1 MNYDAAEPED
11 VPDSSPQLPGDREDS
26 PENLDTAQD
35 VAGPREPSSAL
46 PPKLEAW
53 RRRSATGAILTGLA
67 LGFQQAL
74 EAPREQATVTIETS
88 GTPPRDLP
96 VDAEV
101 EVLRPR
107 QSIVSIRPWLL
118 DTAEKDGGSDR
129 TLAADQP
136 SAGADDT
143 LAADQP
149 SAGPDDT
156 LAADQPNAGV
166 DDGQRSQS

>member
-1 MNYDAAEPED
+1 VNYDPAEPDEI
-11 VPDSSPQLPGDREDS
+11 PDGS
-26 PENLDTAQD
+26 PELSGDTDTGAQSVD
-35 VAGPREPSSAL
+35 ERRDLTGPHEPTSAL

-74 EAPREQATVTIETS
+74 EAPREQATISIETS

-107 QSIVSIRPWLL
+107 HSVVSIRPWLL
-118 DTAEKDGGSDR
+118 DAADKNEAREATAQPRSEATDAGSD
-129 TLAADQP
+129 QP
-136 SAGADDT
+136 
-143 LAADQP
+143 QP
-149 SAGPDDT
+149 
-156 LAADQPNAGV
+156 
-166 DDGQRSQS
+166 